1 MLDRRRFRLR
11 SRHLEHT
18 ICVSCQKE
26 VSRSGR
32 EGGPNGRHRPPSPS
46 LFCRGYVKRGA
57 TNRYR
62 IVFGLGAMQSIKRP
76 SIPSRRPTARPIDRS
91 ECRIDGNFPRKLE
104 RRALST
110 APSPAAISR
119 WSVGQSFFRVAI
131 VAGAALAVVAVG
143 ADSGSS
149 EITAHTHPAPSP
161 DFMTDCLTGA
171 SRRTTVGRGNRRGT
185 DGRADD
191 AEQNIPHC
199 FSPSPPPCAAPLS
212 RRSTA
217 TAAVFLEPLSLRVDC

>member
-1 MLDRRRFRLR
+1 MLQRKANVVFFWNAVPFGRSPSPPSIGGNRYFRFSLPDGLCYCVADARAAMLDRRRFRLR

-32 EGGPNGRHRPPSPS
+32 EGGPIGRHRPPSPS

-76 SIPSRRPTARPIDRS
+76 SIPPPESRPRARPIDRS

-119 WSVGQSFFRVAI
+119 WSVGWGSHFFEWQS
-131 VAGAALAVVAVG
+131 L
-143 ADSGSS
+143 
-149 EITAHTHPAPSP
+149 PAPP
-161 DFMTDCLTGA
+161 
-171 SRRTTVGRGNRRGT
+171 
-185 DGRADD
+185 
-191 AEQNIPHC
+191 
-199 FSPSPPPCAAPLS
+199 SPSSPSAP
-212 RRSTA
+212 
-217 TAAVFLEPLSLRVDC
+217 TAAAAKSLPTPTLLLPPRLPRTL